1 MDARGPPSWFCHR
14 VAFAAGAW
22 LSRPMQTLLI
32 DEPGFAAETSALL
45 ERIGSGGGLTDE
57 AALRAA
63 RARPANPAVSGA
75 PDPAVASADLYLP
88 ARGGPV
94 LARLYARRGAAGP
107 RPVLLWL
114 HGGGFVSGSVS
125 DTDHVCSRLAR
136 LGDVLVVSLEY
147 RLAPEHPFPAALHDT
162 YDAMTWLAASGH
174 LIGGDGRLAAG
185 GQSAGAALVAGACL
199 IARDEGGPALA
210 RQVLCY
216 PALDYGQATESVR
229 LYDGVFLS
237 VKPGNWPETQYLGG
251 QEATPYAAPLRAYT
265 LAGLPPA
272 LVLGSGRDP
281 LRDDARMYAARLAD
295 DGVPATHVEYAGTMH
310 GFLNF
315 CGVLSAGDHAIGLIA
330 DDLRQVREMPP
341 AAVPA

>member
-1 MDARGPPSWFCHR
+1 
-14 VAFAAGAW
+14 
-22 LSRPMQTLLI
+22 MQTRLI
-32 DEPGFAAETSALL
+32 DEPGFAAETSAFL
-45 ERIGSGGGLTDE
+45 ERIGTGGGLTDE

-63 RARPANPAVSGA
+63 RARPANPAVTGA
-75 PDPAVASADLYLP
+75 LDPAVAFADIYLP

-94 LARLYARRGAAGP
+94 LARLYARRGETRP
-107 RPVLLWL
+107 RPMLLWL
-114 HGGGFVSGSVS
+114 HGGGFVAGSVN
-125 DTDHVCSRLAR
+125 DIDHVCSRLAH
-136 LGDVLVVSLEY
+136 LGDLLVVSLEY

-199 IARDEGGPALA
+199 MARDEGGPALA

-216 PALDYGQATESVR
+216 PALDFGQDTESVR
-229 LYDGVFLS
+229 LFDGVFLS
-237 VKPGNWPETQYLGG
+237 VTGHSWPEQAYLGG
-251 QEATPYAAPLRAYT
+251 QEVTPYAAPLRAYT

-272 LVLGSGRDP
+272 LVLGCGRDP

-295 DGVPATHVEYAGTMH
+295 DGVPVTHVEYAGTMH

-315 CGVLSAGDHAIGLIA
+315 CGILSAGDHAIGLIT
-330 DDLRQVREMPP
+330 DDLRSVRDMAP
-341 AAVPA
+341 ATVPE